1 MYQTINQNQFIMT
14 TLVKITVSAMLT
26 MLFLSCNFMPGV
38 TGDGNVKTQER
49 EVAASFTGIHT
60 SNGLDVILTQDDFE
74 SIKVQADENLHD
86 IITTEVENGVL
97 KISTTKNIGSAKSKK
112 VMVSFKDLE
121 TIKSTS
127 GSDLRANGTLIF
139 NNIDIEATSGCDI
152 NLSVE
157 AQNLSSSAT
166 SGADLKLEGTA
177 TTINLKATSGA
188 DIDAKNLTAINAVVG
203 VTSGADIKVHATESI
218 ELSATSGGDIKYYG
232 NPQNVVTS
240 EAVSGSIKPVKE

>member
-1 MYQTINQNQFIMT
+1 MT
-14 TLVKITVSAMLT
+14 TLVKMTVSAMLT
-26 MLFLSCNFMPGV
+26 LLFLSCNFIQGV

-49 EVAASFTGIHT
+49 EVSSSFTGIHT
-60 SNGLDVILTQDDFE
+60 SNGLDVILTQDDVE

-97 KISTTKNIGSAKSKK
+97 KISTTKNIGYAKSKK

-139 NNIDIEATSGCDI
+139 NSVDIEATSGCDV
-152 NLSVE
+152 NLSIE
-157 AQNLSSSAT
+157 AENLSGSAT
-166 SGADLKLEGTA
+166 SGADLKLKGIA

-188 DIDAKNLTAINAVVG
+188 DINTMNLSSKNAVVS
-203 VTSGADIKVHATESI
+203 VTSGADIKVNATQSI
-218 ELSATSGGDIKYYG
+218 ELSATSGGDIRYYG
-232 NPQNVVTS
+232 NPENVIKS
-240 EAVSGSIKPVKE
+240 EAVSGSIKPGKE

>member
-1 MYQTINQNQFIMT
+1 MT
-14 TLVKITVSAMLT
+14 TLVKMTVSAMLT
-26 MLFLSCNFMPGV
+26 LLFLSCNLMPGV
-38 TGDGNVKTQER
+38 TGNGDVQTQER
-49 EVAASFTGIHT
+49 EVSSSFIGIHT
-60 SNGLDVILTQDDFE
+60 SNGLDVILTQADIE
-74 SIKVQADENLHD
+74 SVKVQADENLHD

-139 NNIDIEATSGCDI
+139 NTIDIEATSGCDV
-152 NLSVE
+152 NLSIE
-157 AQNLSSSAT
+157 AENLSGSAT

-188 DIDAKNLTAINAVVG
+188 DINTKNLSSKNAVVS
-203 VTSGADIKVHATESI
+203 VTSGADIKVNATQSI
-218 ELSATSGGDIKYYG
+218 ELSATSGGDIRYYG
-232 NPQNVVTS
+232 NPKNVIKS
-240 EAVSGSIKPVKE
+240 EAVSGSIKPGKE

>member
-1 MYQTINQNQFIMT
+1 
-14 TLVKITVSAMLT
+14 MLSF
-26 MLFLSCNFMPGV
+26 LFLSCNFMPGV
-38 TGDGNVKTQER
+38 QGDGNVITQER

-60 SNGLDVILTQDDFE
+60 SNGLDVILSQGDIET
-74 SIKVQADENLHD
+74 IKVQADENLHD

-97 KISTTKNIGSAKSKK
+97 KISTSSNIGYAKSKK

-139 NNIDIEATSGCDI
+139 NNVDIEATSGCDV

-157 AQNLSSSAT
+157 AQNLKGSAT

-177 TTINLKATSGA
+177 TKINLKATSGA
-188 DIDAKNLTAINAVVG
+188 DINAKNLTANNAVVS

-218 ELSATSGGDIKYYG
+218 ELSATSGGDVTYYG

-240 EAVSGSIKPVKE
+240 EAVSGSIKSASN